1 MVKWDQLVMDVCVTT
16 RGQGPRMPKANICA
30 KELLEREVY
39 LTKGRQIKWE
49 KEKLIH
55 KDVINKLHR
64 IQVEYKPLEMCMD
77 VSYDLESSKG

>member
-1 MVKWDQLVMDVCVTT
+1 MDVCVTT
-16 RGQGPRMPKANICA
+16 KGQGPRMPKANMRA

-39 LTKGRQIKWE
+39 LTKGHQIKWE

-77 VSYDLESSKG
+77 VSYDLKSSKG